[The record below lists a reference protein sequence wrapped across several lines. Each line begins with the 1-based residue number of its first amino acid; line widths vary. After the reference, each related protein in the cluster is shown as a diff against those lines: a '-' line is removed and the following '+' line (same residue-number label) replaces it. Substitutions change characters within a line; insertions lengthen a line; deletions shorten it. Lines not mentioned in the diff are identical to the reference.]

1 MMTNLPEA
9 LPGLGVA
16 GHSDDWIGP
25 VEEGVDKAL
34 TTLRSGGWL
43 TDAHAHIEALA
54 RSTAHHYDRLSPFEK
69 AYGRAQVTQ
78 ALAKVFELLPQ
89 PDAAA
94 DQKWEQFM
102 AALEAAQ

>member
-1 MMTNLPEA
+1 MTDHTA
-9 LPGLGVA
+9 SLPGFDLG
-16 GHSDDWIGP
+16 GLKEGDTGP
-25 VEEGVDKAL
+25 VERGVDTAL
-34 TTLRSGGWL
+34 GTLRAGGWL

-54 RSTAHHYDRLSPFEK
+54 KSTAHHYDRLSPREK

-94 DQKWEQFM
+94 DKKWDEFM
-102 AALEAAQ
+102 QALENAQ